1 MHAKFIVRLER
12 LSDLIPFKLPAN
24 LDGKPANVDHRIA
37 IVMVVTSDTKFEN
50 YDIAIQSVRC
60 YSRIHNYEFIV
71 AVDTDFNC
79 EHKDNYFRR
88 HCVSAKILP
97 LFDAIAFLDAD
108 IGIIN
113 PKRKI
118 EEYMQDGIDIV
129 FYDRFYNWE
138 VMAGSYIAKNTQYA
152 IDLLNEFADYEF
164 KLPNSFHG
172 TDNGALHIFLAEK
185 LFPNARIQIEICQQ
199 VYNKSKDYDD
209 LFTYEA
215 CIRAIWG
222 TGTDFGKVR
231 IMKKGTGWARDGWLT
246 SMVWNEELDFMIH
259 EWKTKQLEETPNV
272 TIKCLR
278 THIGPWFQRF
288 SSIDPWKGRRSIP
301 KHHRST
307 SMFYRRTLVLRSIS
321 GANRTS
327 NPLNTISTEQIELR
341 FVAPDVISPLSR
353 SPGQVLFS
361 PFNTSFPGTGWA
373 RDGWLTSMLWHEELD
388 FMIHEWKTEQLEET
402 PNVTIKLNQ
411 KGRNHW
417 YNPLGG
423 PIHLLKCSPQNMTWS
438 YDPRL
443 LGDKEEILKGLEKFE
458 KEVAMD
464 QVNSYSR
471 MTSML
476 SR

>member
-1 MHAKFIVRLER
+1 MSTCRIKYSILSTHEPRKIGKFLCAVLFVTLCLLYLFLSLRIDK

-37 IVMVVTSDTKFEN
+37 IVMVVTNDTKIEN

-60 YSRIHNYEFIV
+60 YSRIHNYEFIL

-79 EHKDNYFRR
+79 EHKDKFFRR

-152 IDLLNEFADYEF
+152 IDLLN
-164 KLPNSFHG
+164 
-172 TDNGALHIFLAEK
+172 AEK
-185 LFPNARIQIEICQQ
+185 LFPNARIQMEICQK

-222 TGTDFGKVR
+222 TGTDFG
-231 IMKKGTGWARDGWLT
+231 KGTGWARDGWLT

-259 EWKTKQLEETPNV
+259 EWKTKQLRETPDV
-272 TIKCLR
+272 ATME
-278 THIGPWFQRF
+278 
-288 SSIDPWKGRRSIP
+288 P
-301 KHHRST
+301 KR
-307 SMFYRRTLVLRSIS
+307 M
-321 GANRTS
+321 
-327 NPLNTISTEQIELR
+327 
-341 FVAPDVISPLSR
+341 
-353 SPGQVLFS
+353 
-361 PFNTSFPGTGWA
+361 
-373 RDGWLTSMLWHEELD
+373 
-388 FMIHEWKTEQLEET
+388 
-402 PNVTIKLNQ
+402 
-411 KGRNHW
+411 GRNHW
-417 YNPLGG
+417 YNPLAG

-443 LGDKEEILKGLEKFE
+443 LGDKQEILKGLEKFE

>member
-1 MHAKFIVRLER
+1 M
-12 LSDLIPFKLPAN
+12 SDLIPFKLPAN

-60 YSRIHNYEFIV
+60 YSRIHNYEFIL

-79 EHKDNYFRR
+79 EHKDNFFRR

-138 VMAGSYIAKNTQYA
+138 VVAGSYIAKNTQYA
-152 IDLLNEFADYEF
+152 IDLLNDFADYEF

-222 TGTDFGKVR
+222 TGTDFGK
-231 IMKKGTGWARDGWLT
+231 
-246 SMVWNEELDFMIH
+246 
-259 EWKTKQLEETPNV
+259 
-272 TIKCLR
+272 
-278 THIGPWFQRF
+278 
-288 SSIDPWKGRRSIP
+288 
-301 KHHRST
+301 
-307 SMFYRRTLVLRSIS
+307 
-321 GANRTS
+321 
-327 NPLNTISTEQIELR
+327 
-341 FVAPDVISPLSR
+341 
-353 SPGQVLFS
+353 
-361 PFNTSFPGTGWA
+361 GTGWA
-373 RDGWLTSMLWHEELD
+373 RDGWLTSMLWHEDLD
-388 FMIHEWKTEQLEET
+388 FMIHGWKTEQLEET

-411 KGRNHW
+411 EGRNRW

-443 LGDKEEILKGLEKFE
+443 LGDKEEILKCLEKFE
-458 KEVAMD
+458 KEVARD